1 MFPKDFI
8 VEDGIVYYR
17 KKPLYK
23 QPLFWT
29 TVVGAVMTFILGA
42 TCFFLLIA
50 LGVSESDSALSNY
63 DTYDSYSDSYDSSD
77 SYTDYEFG
85 ETATGYFSEMEVT
98 VLSIEKDK
106 SIELVDD
113 YYSTAIVVTLE
124 VENTTDE
131 DYYFDE
137 YSFSLV
143 DTAYEDYY
151 HVDNRTFDSAIPQK
165 IKAGEKVKFKLI
177 YGADDVDTVSFRYED
192 AEWIRNFEDSY

>member
-8 VEDGIVYYR
+8 VEEGIVYYR

-29 TVVGAVMTFILGA
+29 TVAGVVMTFILGV

-50 LGVSESDSALSNY
+50 LGVSESTSDDSVY
-63 DTYDSYSDSYDSSD
+63 YSDSYDSYDSSD
-77 SYTDYEFG
+77 IYTDYDFG
-85 ETATGYFSEMEVT
+85 ETATGYFSEMDVT

-106 SIELVDD
+106 SIDLVDD

-124 VENTTDE
+124 IENTTDD

-143 DTAYEDYY
+143 DTTYEDYY
-151 HVDNRTFDSAIPQK
+151 YVDDRTFDADIPQK
-165 IKAGEKVKFKLI
+165 IKAGEKAKIKLI
-177 YGADDVDTVSFRYED
+177 YGADDVDSVSFRFED
-192 AEWIRNFEDSY
+192 AEWFQTFEDSY